1 MLPSPN
7 HSFRNSCLLLMCGTR
22 KLQCHVQGLQP
33 IEICGIGK
41 RAQMNL
47 LCWLPSLPWNHH
59 KIQNLRAGGRQSTS
73 NLDKKKERKKLFLIK
88 FPYASANSFPL
99 ICQFTFHFKTS
110 FLSHRVT
117 SGFGTTV
124 GNALVKRATAL
135 DKQLHLWK
143 SNQKTQFMVNSH
155 LSLTRNRLAW
165 RNGRIKIVTYCEI
178 ISHII

>member
-88 FPYASANSFPL
+88 FPYVSANSFPL

-117 SGFGTTV
+117 SGFG
-124 GNALVKRATAL
+124 ATGML
-135 DKQLHLWK
+135 WWRGLLHLT
-143 SNQKTQFMVNSH
+143 NNSISE
-155 LSLTRNRLAW
+155 SLTKRPNSW
-165 RNGRIKIVTYCEI
+165 WTVTCHSLGTGWLDEMEESKL
-178 ISHII
+178 SHIVK